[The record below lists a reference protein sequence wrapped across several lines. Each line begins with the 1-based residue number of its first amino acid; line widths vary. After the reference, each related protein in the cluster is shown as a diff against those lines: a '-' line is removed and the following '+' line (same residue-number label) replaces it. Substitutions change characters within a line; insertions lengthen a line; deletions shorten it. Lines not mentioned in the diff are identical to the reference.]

1 MRDIEKILQRNSI
14 DDVNIPDK
22 VENKIHYALNH
33 LESKSSKINY
43 LKRIIAA
50 FVSTILALL
59 GSVTVYAALGGTIGG
74 KPIFEYAKSG
84 IKFSDQ
90 YEEYK
95 QEINGQNLKH
105 NETTVT
111 LASTIYEENYVLLE
125 FSVKLTQEDYEYLR
139 IGKYMIENEF
149 IELKENETFKDL
161 LIKEKEKGIVNT
173 LYIGFNENL
182 TNEFGGMNNIIIN
195 DKGYWTGR
203 LQNVIKISDYEY
215 KLYQMYFLTDKM
227 TEGRD
232 EISLTLKNN
241 SIENRGDTG
250 KNGGIANVA
259 GNYRTFELD
268 GEINVNISKS
278 KISENTKI
286 IIPENKISQY
296 KNMVQK
302 VEEIKITPLQIIA
315 KVSIQINNVNHA
327 NFTNLLNKEAKVYNN
342 NNGKELT
349 AYTYELTEKF
359 NYKGKEIT
367 EGDLYDIKGDATMEI
382 SEIIII
388 EKSDNVTGLNI
399 VPIIEERIWTKE
411 SGYGN
416 IDVTLNP
423 MEISLN
429 Q

>member
-1 MRDIEKILQRNSI
+1 MKDIDRLLQINSI
-14 DDVNIPDK
+14 DDVNIPDR

-33 LESKSSKINY
+33 LENKSSKINC

-50 FVSTILALL
+50 FISTVIALV

-95 QEINGQNLKH
+95 QEINGQKLKH

-111 LASTIYEENYVLLE
+111 LASTIYDENYVLLE
-125 FSVKLTQEDYEYLR
+125 FNVKLTPEDHEYLR
-139 IGKYMIENEF
+139 IGKYMIEDEF
-149 IELKENETFKDL
+149 IELKENESFKDL
-161 LIKEKEKGIVNT
+161 LIKEKEKGIINT
-173 LYIGFNENL
+173 FYIGFNENL

-203 LQNVIKISDYEY
+203 LQKITKISDYEY
-215 KLYQMYFLTDKM
+215 KLYQIYFLTDKM
-227 TEGRD
+227 TEGKD

-241 SIENRGDTG
+241 SMENRGDTG
-250 KNGGIANVA
+250 KNGGIANVS
-259 GNYRTFELD
+259 GNYRAFELD
-268 GEINVNISKS
+268 GEINVNVSKS
-278 KISENTKI
+278 KISENTEI
-286 IIPENKISQY
+286 IIPECETSQY
-296 KNMVQK
+296 KNMIQK
-302 VEEIKITPLQIIA
+302 VEEIRITPLQIIA
-315 KVSIQINNVNHA
+315 KISIQIDDVNHA
-327 NFTNLLNKEAKVYNN
+327 NFTNILNREAKVYNN
-342 NNGKELT
+342 DGKELT
-349 AYTYELTEKF
+349 SYTSELTEKF
-359 NYKGKEIT
+359 IYKGNEIT
-367 EGDLYDIKGDATMEI
+367 EGDLYDIKGNATMEI

-388 EKSDNVTGLNI
+388 EKSDNIKGLKI

-423 MEISLN
+423 IEVSLN